1 MNTLIT
7 GANGFLARAVITQL
21 PVSWNLFAL
30 VRPASNC
37 TFSRNCTVYDSIDT
51 LVGESPQIDLIL
63 HLAACI
69 PSPINS
75 SPADLFSTNVDLVS
89 NLVKAYPSS
98 RHVLAST
105 VSVFGTPTT
114 QPLNIESAPN
124 NPNSYGL
131 SKLAAEH
138 IVKQV
143 PHHAIVRFTS
153 LIGVGMKKGSFIPSM
168 IESACSD
175 GEMHIYGN
183 GERLQNYLDINEAAS
198 ICIASALK
206 QNSFLSLGIGERS
219 YTNNEVAEILKKL
232 TGATIIRE
240 GVDNSPSFA
249 YELNDLSYLNVPHV
263 SLEDTLKEMVK
274 KCDL

>member
-7 GANGFLARAVITQL
+7 GANGFLARAVIAQL
-21 PVSWNLFAL
+21 PVSWNFLAL
-30 VRPASNC
+30 IRPASNC
-37 TFSRNCTVYDSIDT
+37 TFSRNCTVYDSIET
-51 LVGESPQIDLIL
+51 LVGESPQIDVIL

-75 SPADLFSTNVDLVS
+75 SPADLFTTNVDLVS
-89 NLVKAYPSS
+89 KLVKTYPSS

-114 QPLNIESAPN
+114 QPLNLESTPN
-124 NPNSYGL
+124 NPNAYGL

-138 IVKQV
+138 LIKQV

-168 IESACSD
+168 VESARSD
-175 GEMHIYGN
+175 GEMRIYGN

-198 ICIASALK
+198 ICIASAL
-206 QNSFLSLGIGERS
+206 NEHSFLSLGVGARS
-219 YTNNEVAEILKKL
+219 YTNNEVAEMLKKL

-240 GVDNSPSFA
+240 GVDNSPSFV
-249 YELNDLSYLNVPHV
+249 YELNDSEYINVPHI

-274 KCDL
+274 QCDL